1 MDSQNVTVTT
11 GKRKEGMTSQVVLKM
26 ILGIL
31 YILLNVVFYVVVFLV
46 GKYLCEQTYHYAYQ
60 IFGNVSVSEAP
71 GTDVTITIAEG
82 ESSMEIATM
91 LEKNRVIVNRYT
103 FYLRTKLTTSK
114 EHPIYPGTYT
124 LNTSMCYDDI
134 LTIITDITQVKDET
148 EEKDE

>member
-1 MDSQNVTVTT
+1 MDTQHTSVTA
-11 GKRKEGMTSQVVLKM
+11 GRKKDGMTSQVVLRM
-26 ILGIL
+26 ILGVL
-31 YILLNVVFYVVVFLV
+31 YILLNVVFYVVIFLV

-71 GTDVTITIAEG
+71 GTDVTITITEG

-91 LEKNRVIVNRYT
+91 LEKNRIVVNRYT

-114 EHPIYPGTYT
+114 EHPIYPGVYT

-134 LTIITDITQVKDET
+134 LTVITDITQANAET